1 MFDTVIRSDRVVTP
15 HGVNELEIGI
25 QGEKIVALS
34 APGTLNGTDVG
45 RTIDATGK
53 IVMPGG
59 IDPHVHCLWHLPAPE
74 GKEDIMSGPPEQVS
88 MAALFGGTTTM
99 IDFAQWKHGDTVQ
112 EAIEK
117 RDGDWI
123 GKCYCDYAYH
133 VMLQGEIPDQ
143 VLDQLPEAFQSGY
156 ASLKIFTTDITPSR
170 KGRMIDYGDIWEL
183 LKVTARQGGI
193 ASIHAEDN
201 DIVMHM
207 YDKLIKE
214 GRVGFENM
222 AEVHNT
228 LSEDLAFRRII
239 RLAENVEGAALY
251 MMHVSAQTGVQ
262 AIMESRAKGFPIY
275 GETLHQYMLYNQEDY
290 KRPHGQMYHTYPSL
304 KAESD
309 QAALWGGTLNGA
321 INTVATDEICCTLST
336 KVQGER
342 IDDCTGGNS
351 GVEPRVGV
359 MYTEMVSRRGYSLE
373 KFAEMTSTNAA
384 KVMGMY
390 PRKGAIATGSDAD
403 ITILDPNEKRIVRKE
418 DLHETDFTPWE
429 GHEVT
434 AWPVTTMLRGKV
446 MDENGKFF
454 GDLKDG
460 QYIRRKVSDDILSGS
475 AL

>member
-1 MFDTVIRSDRVVTP
+1 MLDLVIRGDQVVTP
-15 HGVNELEIGI
+15 HGVDALDVGI
-25 QGEKIVALS
+25 QGDKIVTLA
-34 APGTLNGTDVG
+34 APGTLSESDIG

-59 IDPHVHCLWHLPAPE
+59 IDPHVHCLWHLPAPD
-74 GKEDIMSGPPEQVS
+74 GGQDIVSGPPEQVS
-88 MAALFGGTTTM
+88 QAALFGGTTTI
-99 IDFAQWKHGDTVQ
+99 IDFAQWRHGQTVQ
-112 EAIEK
+112 EAIEH
-117 RDGDWI
+117 RDGDWQ

-143 VLDQLPEAFQSGY
+143 VLDQLPEAFQTGY

-183 LKVTARQGGI
+183 LQVTAREGGI
-193 ASIHAEDN
+193 AAIHAEDN

-214 GRVGFENM
+214 ERVGFENM

-251 MMHVSAQTGVQ
+251 MMHVSAESGVN
-262 AIMESRAKGFPIY
+262 AVIESRAKGYPIY
-275 GETLHQYMLYNQEDY
+275 GETLHQYLLYNKEDY
-290 KRPHGQMYHTYPSL
+290 HRPHGQIFHTYPSL

-309 QAALWGGTLNGA
+309 QAALWGGMLNGS
-321 INTVATDEICCTLST
+321 ISTVATDEICCSLSV

-351 GVEPRVGV
+351 GVEPRIGV
-359 MYTEMVSRRGYSLE
+359 MYTEMVSKRGYSLE
-373 KFAEMTSTNAA
+373 KFVEMTSSNSA
-384 KVMGMY
+384 KIMGMY
-390 PRKGAIATGSDAD
+390 PRKGAIAAGSDAD
-403 ITILDPNEKRIVRKE
+403 IAIVDPSESRTVRKE
-418 DLHETDFTPWE
+418 DLHSTDYTPWE

-434 AWPVTTMLRGKV
+434 AWPVITILRGKIMV
-446 MDENGKFF
+446 ENGKFF

-460 QYIRRKVSDDILSGS
+460 VYLSRKIPESIRGGA